1 MTTATATTAPTWGAA
16 DFDRITLERVTK
28 VYGRQR
34 ALAGVTLELR
44 AGAICGLLGQ
54 NGAGKSTLL
63 AILATLLRP
72 TSGEVRYGSVPHA
85 RAARGLRG
93 AIGFVAHDSFL
104 YADLTGRENLR
115 LFARLYGLAEP
126 AARAEELIVR
136 VGLQAAQDRVVRT
149 YSRGMQQRLALARAL
164 VHDPR
169 LLLLDEPFTGLDRAA
184 VAMLKELLL
193 EQQAAGAILLLVTHD
208 LEIAAE
214 LCGHLAILK
223 GGKVAHDERL
233 AAPLGYAE
241 LTERYHAVVDA

>member
-1 MTTATATTAPTWGAA
+1 MTTAPAPPPTAFPRVSL
-16 DFDRITLERVTK
+16 DRVTK

-34 ALAGVTLELR
+34 ALAGVSLELR
-44 AGAICGLLGQ
+44 AGTICGLLGQ

-63 AILATLLRP
+63 GILATLLRP
-72 TSGEVRYGSVPHA
+72 TSGEVRYGAVPHA
-85 RAARGLRG
+85 RAARDLRG
-93 AIGFVAHDSFL
+93 TIGLVAHDSFL
-104 YADLTGRENLR
+104 YADLTARENLR

-126 AARAEELIVR
+126 EARAAELIAR
-136 VGLQAAQDRVVRT
+136 VGLEAAQDRVVRT

-164 VHDPR
+164 VHDPP

-184 VAMLKELLL
+184 VEMLKELLV
-193 EQQAAGAILLLVTHD
+193 ERRAAGAILLLVTHD

-223 GGKVAHDERL
+223 GGKVADDARL

-241 LTERYHAVVDA
+241 LKDRYHAVVDG

>member
-1 MTTATATTAPTWGAA
+1 VTTATATTAPTWGAA

-104 YADLTGRENLR
+104 YADLTARENLR
-115 LFARLYGLAEP
+115 LFARLYGLLDPE
-126 AARAEELIVR
+126 ARAREVIAR

-149 YSRGMQQRLALARAL
+149 YSRGMQQRLALGRAL
-164 VHDPR
+164 LHEPQ
-169 LLLLDEPFTGLDRAA
+169 LLLLDEPFTGLDRSAIE
-184 VAMLKELLL
+184 MLKELLC
-193 EQQAAGAILLLVTHD
+193 ERRAAGAILLLVTHD

-214 LCGHLAILK
+214 LCDHLAILR
-223 GGKVAHDERL
+223 GGKVAHDARL
-233 AAPLGYAE
+233 AAPLSYAA
-241 LTERYHAVVDA
+241 LKDLYHGVVDG